1 MDKTNKA
8 KILKTYFTTEGT
20 LYKDSVVRIE
30 SSAKKGEGRVKDQL
44 GKIFHILRKDIV
56 LL

>member
-20 LYKDSVVRIE
+20 LYKDSVVRVE
-30 SSAKKGEGRVKDQL
+30 SLPQKGEVRVKDQL

>member
-1 MDKTNKA
+1 MDKTSKA

-20 LYKDSVVRIE
+20 LYKDSVVRVE
-30 SSAKKGEGRVKDQL
+30 SLPKKGEVRVKDQL